1 MNFLRKLFCFA
12 IPLCPICGMLL
23 EKEKFQC
30 KDKVIDIWYCK
41 NSNHENTAPNG
52 ILCPDT
58 PIVRCIPREGSD

>member
-52 ILCPDT
+52 IKVEQISFNL
-58 PIVRCIPREGSD
+58 VYAKK